1 MSKQMLI
8 ALATAGLLV
17 LGGCQTTPAQPD
29 KAAATPALSDEAKA
43 ALAKAEADVKAA
55 SAKGALWTTADA
67 ALKAAKE
74 AAAKGDSAAVIK
86 NAKLASEHAALGL
99 AQKSYPL
106 SVVGR

>member
-8 ALATAGLLV
+8 ALATAGILV
-17 LGGCQTTPAQPD
+17 LGGCQTAPTQT
-29 KAAATPALSDEAKA
+29 AANSATPALSEEAKA

-55 SAKGALWTTADA
+55 DAKGALWTTAEN

-86 NAKLASEHAALGL
+86 HAKVASEHAAMGL